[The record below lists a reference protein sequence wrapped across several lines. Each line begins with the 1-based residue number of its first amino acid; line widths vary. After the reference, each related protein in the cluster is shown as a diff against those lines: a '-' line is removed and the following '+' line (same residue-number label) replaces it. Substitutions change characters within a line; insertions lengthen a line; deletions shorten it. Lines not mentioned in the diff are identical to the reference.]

1 MVGRINF
8 YYDLQNLNQIKTPE
22 EAAKAFE
29 TIFYSFLMKEMAK
42 SIPSQSTFSYNFYF
56 DMFMMQMAQ
65 VISDSDQ
72 TGLKN
77 YILQAIK
84 SYQEN
89 LERGNV
95 GKDNTVSD
103 QSK

>member
-1 MVGRINF
+1 MIGSINF
-8 YYDLQNLNQIKTPE
+8 YYDIHNLNQIKTPE

-29 TIFYSFLMKEMAK
+29 TIFYSFLMKEMEK
-42 SIPSQSTFSYNFYF
+42 GITSQSSFSYNFYF
-56 DMFMMQMAQ
+56 DMFMMQIAQ
-65 VISDSDQ
+65 IISDSDQ

-89 LERGNV
+89 SERGNI
-95 GKDNTVSD
+95 GKHNTISE